1 MSMQTRT
8 GLDGAVPAMAFSIM
22 SRCSA
27 QSTITVMAAAA
38 AGSPVSRASA
48 SRSAVG

>member
-8 GLDGAVPAMAFSIM
+8 GLAPAVPAMTFSIM

-38 AGSPVSRASA
+38 TGSAASRPSA
-48 SRSAVG
+48 PRSAVG